1 MKPAKGNTVVLI
13 GFMGSGKTSVGRE
26 LSRMLGFQFIDTDD
40 EIVRMAGGRP
50 ISRIFEEDGEAKFRE
65 MEAAVLASLAGRH
78 KLVVSTGGGLPLR
91 AENRT
96 RMASM
101 GFVVWLDATREA
113 ILERVA
119 GNANRPLLRGEDL
132 EEKVDAMLED
142 RRAIYREAADLR
154 VETNGLAV
162 ADVAYGVAESVRV
175 HFAGRKDG

>member
-1 MKPAKGNTVVLI
+1 
-13 GFMGSGKTSVGRE
+13 
-26 LSRMLGFQFIDTDD
+26 
-40 EIVRMAGGRP
+40 
-50 ISRIFEEDGEAKFRE
+50 
-65 MEAAVLASLAGRH
+65 
-78 KLVVSTGGGLPLR
+78 
-91 AENRT
+91 
-96 RMASM
+96 M